1 LRAEVSGNYKE
12 VSRER
17 RRRCRGPPLT
27 LATTTTTA
35 RQVSLNLTA
44 FLLVL

>member
-1 LRAEVSGNYKE
+1 MK
-12 VSRER
+12 
-17 RRRCRGPPLT
+17 RCRGSDEEGERTSSLT

-44 FLLVL
+44 FLLVI